1 MGHDRDAYLFGRR
14 GFLTGM
20 GAVLL
25 HTAVSAQAFS
35 PFDSPER
42 LGDYPFT
49 MGIASGEPTSD
60 GFVLWTRLA
69 PKPLQPGGGMPQ
81 RPVLVRWQVALDEK
95 MRKVVRRGTSLAI
108 PQLAHSVHVEV
119 DDLPSA
125 RWYWY
130 QFEVGGEVSPIG
142 RVRTAPRFGS
152 QERALTFAF
161 ASCQNFVNGFFPA
174 YRHMAAEDL
183 DFVVHLG
190 DYIYEGPG
198 GAGVRA
204 HLPDTEIMSLDDYR
218 IRHALY
224 KSDAALQAVH
234 AAFPWIVTWDDHET
248 ENNYAGFIPQDPADE
263 AIFADRRARAYQAY
277 YEHMP
282 LRRLSFPRGPHLQLY
297 RRLNFG
303 GLLQV
308 HVLDTRQ
315 YRSAEAP
322 AGCTVPERVDGYC
335 PSALD
340 ASRTIAGQRQ
350 RDWLIDGLNRSR
362 AQWNVLANQVPF
374 APNDTNADPAIRA
387 FGGEK
392 WDGFP
397 FDRAQ
402 ILDFIA
408 AQRLYNTVVITGDVH
423 QNFVRNVPPDYIN
436 LDAEPV
442 ATEFIGTSISTGGD
456 RTLRTEYGGDAN
468 NPHLRFTDNH
478 HGYVRCEVS
487 RDQWQADYRVVPS
500 VLAEEAPISTL
511 ASFVVEQGRAG
522 AQQA

>member
-1 MGHDRDAYLFGRR
+1 MGQDNNTFLFGRR

-25 HTAVSAQAFS
+25 HTAVSAHAVS
-35 PFDSPER
+35 PFASPQR
-42 LGDYPFT
+42 LRGYPFT
-49 MGIASGEPTSD
+49 LGVASGEPASD

-69 PKPLQPGGGMPQ
+69 PEPTLPDGGMPLQP
-81 RPVLVRWQVALDEK
+81 VAVRWQIALDEN
-95 MRKVVRRGTSLAI
+95 MRKVVRRGAALAL

-119 DDLPSA
+119 EGLSPS

-142 RVRTAPRFGS
+142 RARTAPSLGS
-152 QERALTFAF
+152 RASDLAFAF

-174 YRHMAAEDL
+174 YRRMAEEDL

-204 HLPDTEIMSLDDYR
+204 HLPAAEIMSIDDYR

-224 KSDAALQAVH
+224 KSDAALQSAH
-234 AAFPWIVTWDDHET
+234 AAFPWIVTWDDHEV
-248 ENNYAGFIPQDPADE
+248 ENNYAGLIPQDAAD
-263 AIFADRRARAYQAY
+263 AQIFEERRARAYQAY

-282 LRRLSFPRGPHLQLY
+282 LRRFSFPRGPDLQLY
-297 RRLNFG
+297 RRVSFG
-303 GLLQV
+303 SLLQV

-322 AGCTVPERVDGYC
+322 ENCAVGERVDGYC

-340 ASRTIAGQRQ
+340 ATRTITGNRQ
-350 RDWLIDGLNRSR
+350 RDWLVSGLGRSH
-362 AQWNVLANQVPF
+362 AKWNVLANQVPF
-374 APNDTNADPAIRA
+374 APNDTNADPAIRT

-402 ILDFIA
+402 VLDFIA
-408 AQRLYNTVVITGDVH
+408 ARRLHNTIVITGDVH

-442 ATEFIGTSISTGGD
+442 ATEFIGTSISSGGD
-456 RTLRTEYGGDAN
+456 RTLRTVFGGDAN

-478 HGYVRCEVS
+478 HGYVRCAVS
-487 RDQWQADYRVVPS
+487 KAQWQSDYRVVPS
-500 VLAEEAPISTL
+500 VLVEDAPVSTV
-511 ASFVVEQGRAG
+511 ASFVVQEGRAG
-522 AQQA
+522 AERI